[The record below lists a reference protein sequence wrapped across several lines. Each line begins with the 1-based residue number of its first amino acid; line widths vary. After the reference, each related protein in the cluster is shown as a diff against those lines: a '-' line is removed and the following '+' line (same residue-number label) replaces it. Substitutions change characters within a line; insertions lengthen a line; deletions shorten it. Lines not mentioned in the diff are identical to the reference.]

1 METQKQIKD
10 TLEKLVDLR
19 RVQKHFNNTENEL
32 QNAYKKLD
40 ELHDILEK
48 EYKDVKEIEGLSMK
62 SLFKKVLGSR
72 EKQIEKERQEY
83 LQATLKY
90 NDFKKQVEVLEY
102 ERDLLKKKVIDIKL
116 YENKLEALK
125 KKREKELLRSNSEQ
139 GKQLMKIV
147 YQIDDLIRY
156 RKEVNEAVD
165 AGNASKNELNKLI
178 AYLKKAKDWGSWD
191 MASSRSRSASYYK
204 KGAIDNAQKS
214 AHYTQRQ
221 LNKFQQE
228 LYDVGVRNQ
237 EFEINIGTFNSFMDI
252 FFDNLISDWVIQQ
265 KIKNALGNVE
275 LTKDKVIR
283 LLRDIEHKL
292 QQVEAEIKISNEAKD
307 QLLLK

>member
-1 METQKQIKD
+1 METQKQIKE
-10 TLEKLVDLR
+10 TLEVLVGLQK
-19 RVQKHFNNTENEL
+19 VKKHFNNTENEL

-62 SLFKKVLGSR
+62 SLFAKVLGSK

-83 LQATLKY
+83 LQASLKY
-90 NDFKKQVEVLEY
+90 NDFKKQVEVIEY

-116 YENKLEALK
+116 YENKLETLK
-125 KKREKELLRSNSEQ
+125 KKREKELLRSNSAQ

-147 YQIDDLIRY
+147 YEIDELIRY
-156 RKEVNEAVD
+156 RKEVKEAID
-165 AGNASKNELNKLI
+165 SGNAAKTELNKLI

-191 MASSRSRSASYYK
+191 MASSKSRHSSYYK
-204 KGAIDNAQKS
+204 KGAIDNAQKA
-214 AHYTQRQ
+214 AHFTQRQ

-237 EFEINIGTFNSFMDI
+237 EFEINIGTFNTFMDI

-265 KIKNALGNVE
+265 KVKNALGNVE

-283 LLRDIEHKL
+283 LVNDLDNKMVRILKEIDIL
-292 QQVEAEIKISNEAKD
+292 AEAKD

>member
-1 METQKQIKD
+1 METQKQIKE
-10 TLEKLVDLR
+10 TLEILIGLR
-19 RVQKHFNNTENEL
+19 KVKKHYKNTEEEL
-32 QNAYKKLD
+32 DNAYKKLD

-48 EYKDVKEIEGLSMK
+48 EYKDVTEIEGLSMK
-62 SLFKKVLGSR
+62 SLFAKVLGSK

-83 LQATLKY
+83 LQASLKY

-102 ERDLLKKKVIDIKL
+102 ERDLLKKKIIDIKL
-116 YENKLEALK
+116 HENKLEALK
-125 KKREKELLRSNSEQ
+125 KKREKELLRSNSAQ

-147 YQIDDLIRY
+147 YEIDELIRY
-156 RKEVNEAVD
+156 RKEVIEAVD
-165 AGNASKNELNKLI
+165 AGNDSKTELNKLI

-191 MASSRSRSASYYK
+191 MASSNSRHSSYYK

-221 LNKFQQE
+221 LNRFQQE
-228 LYDVGVRNQ
+228 LYDVGLRNQ
-237 EFEINIGTFNSFMDI
+237 EFEINIGSFNTFMDI

-265 KIKNALGNVE
+265 KVKNALGNVE

-283 LLRDIEHKL
+283 LVQDLVNKHNQINKEL
-292 QQVEAEIKISNEAKD
+292 EVLIGAKD
-307 QLLLK
+307 QLLLI